1 MTLKV
6 IWIAQK
12 RLQCARKIV
21 TKKSIG
27 IIMTKFVK
35 FSPLLIGV
43 AALIGF
49 AIYLNVPVATEA
61 GSQRAGG
68 GVTSVVIAQA
78 ETQAFPIIVEA
89 LGTAVANESVN
100 ITAQQAEIVRAVL
113 FEDGDFAEKGQ
124 LLIELND
131 LEEKARVH
139 ELAINIAEAKR
150 QLTRI
155 KGLAK
160 QSAASEQLLDEQK
173 ARVDSLEAQKDVVD
187 AQLSE
192 LQVRAPF
199 AGRLGIR
206 QVSIGS
212 LVRPGDIIATL
223 DDLSIVKVDFS
234 ISESHFASVA
244 NGQSVLANSIAY
256 PGENFNG
263 SITNIGSRIDPVT
276 RAIQVRAQI
285 SNQDLK
291 LRPGMLLQ
299 INLEKR
305 VVDALVIPESALI
318 PEGESQFVFV
328 IDKENKARKTKV
340 SIGQR
345 KPGWVQILD
354 GLEAGQEVVVEGTL
368 KVRDGGGV
376 KIVPTNAPVSQV

>member
-1 MTLKV
+1 
-6 IWIAQK
+6 
-12 RLQCARKIV
+12 
-21 TKKSIG
+21 
-27 IIMTKFVK
+27 MTKFVK

-43 AALIGF
+43 TALVGF
-49 AIYLNVPVATEA
+49 VIYLNFPAENIAVPQR
-61 GSQRAGG
+61 GSVETA
-68 GVTSVVIAQA
+68 VVSAKA

-100 ITAQQAEIVRAVL
+100 LTAQQAETVKSVL
-113 FEDGDFAEKGQ
+113 FEDGDIVSKGQ
-124 LLIELND
+124 LLIELSD
-131 LEEKARVH
+131 REEKARVN

-150 QLTRI
+150 QLNRI

-160 QSAASEQLLDEQK
+160 QSAASEQLLDEQRV
-173 ARVDSLEAQKDVVD
+173 RVDALEAQKDVVD

-212 LVRPGDIIATL
+212 LVRPGDVISTL
-223 DDLSIVKVDFS
+223 DDLSILKVDFS
-234 ISESHFASVA
+234 ISELHFASVA
-244 NGQSVLANSIAY
+244 NGQSIVATSIAY
-256 PGENFNG
+256 PGESFTG
-263 SITNIGSRIDPVT
+263 LITSIDSRIDPVT

-285 SNQDLK
+285 PNGDLK

-299 INLEKR
+299 INVEKR
-305 VVDALVIPESALI
+305 VVDALVIPEGALV

-328 IDKENKARKTKV
+328 IDDEGKARKTKV
-340 SIGQR
+340 VIGQR

-354 GLEAGQEVVVEGTL
+354 GIDAGQEVIVEGTL
-368 KVRDGGGV
+368 KLRDGSGV
-376 KIVPTNAPVSQV
+376 KVVSPASVALKY

>member
-1 MTLKV
+1 
-6 IWIAQK
+6 
-12 RLQCARKIV
+12 
-21 TKKSIG
+21 
-27 IIMTKFVK
+27 MTKFVK

-43 AALIGF
+43 TALVGF
-49 AIYLNVPVATEA
+49 VIYLNFPAENIAVPQR
-61 GSQRAGG
+61 GSGETA
-68 GVTSVVIAQA
+68 VVSAKA

-100 ITAQQAEIVRAVL
+100 LTAQQAEIVKSVL
-113 FEDGDFAEKGQ
+113 FEDGDIVSKGQ
-124 LLIELND
+124 LLIELSD
-131 LEEKARVH
+131 REEKARVN

-150 QLTRI
+150 QLNRI

-160 QSAASEQLLDEQK
+160 QSAASEQLLDEQR
-173 ARVDSLEAQKDVVD
+173 ARVDALEAQKDVVD

-212 LVRPGDIIATL
+212 LVRPGDVISTL
-223 DDLSIVKVDFS
+223 DDLSILKVDFS
-234 ISESHFASVA
+234 ISELHFASVA
-244 NGQSVLANSIAY
+244 NGQSIVATSIAY
-256 PGENFNG
+256 PGESFTG
-263 SITNIGSRIDPVT
+263 LITSIDSRIDPVT

-285 SNQDLK
+285 PNGDLK

-299 INLEKR
+299 INVEKR
-305 VVDALVIPESALI
+305 VVDALVIPEGALV

-328 IDKENKARKTKV
+328 IDDEGKARKTKV
-340 SIGQR
+340 VIGQR

-354 GLEAGQEVVVEGTL
+354 GIDAGQEVIVEGTL
-368 KVRDGGGV
+368 KLRDGSGV
-376 KIVPTNAPVSQV
+376 KVVSPASVALKY

>member
-1 MTLKV
+1 MP
-6 IWIAQK
+6 
-12 RLQCARKIV
+12 
-21 TKKSIG
+21 
-27 IIMTKFVK
+27 KFVK

-49 AIYLNVPVATEA
+49 AIYINLPVEIDA
-61 GSQRAGG
+61 GNQRDGG
-68 GVTSVVIAQA
+68 GITSVVSAKA

-100 ITAQQAEIVRAVL
+100 ITAQQAETVRAVL
-113 FEDGDFAEKGQ
+113 FEDGGLVKKGQ

-131 LEEKARVH
+131 REEKARVH

-212 LVRPGDIIATL
+212 LVRPGDIISTL
-223 DDLSIVKVDFS
+223 DDLSIMKVDFS
-234 ISESHFASVA
+234 ISESHLASVA
-244 NGQSVLANSIAY
+244 NGQSVVANSIAY

-263 SITNIGSRIDPVT
+263 SITSIGSRIDPVT

-285 SNQDLK
+285 TNDDLK

-328 IDKENKARKTKV
+328 IDEENKARKTKV
-340 SIGQR
+340 TIGQR
-345 KPGWVQILD
+345 KPGWIQILD
-354 GLEAGQEVVVEGTL
+354 GLDAGQEVIIEGTL

-376 KIVPTNAPVSQV
+376 KVVPANAVASKV